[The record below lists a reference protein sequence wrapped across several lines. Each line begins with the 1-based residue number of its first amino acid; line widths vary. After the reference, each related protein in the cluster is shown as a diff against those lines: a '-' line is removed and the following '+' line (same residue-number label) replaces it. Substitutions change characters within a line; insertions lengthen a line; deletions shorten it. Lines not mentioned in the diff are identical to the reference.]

1 MARAG
6 SAYPPALAWLDPTAP
21 RGNSN
26 AWVVAGSRT
35 ATGRPIL
42 ANDPHLILEMP
53 SVWYEL
59 HLVAAG
65 LDVQGVTVPGTPF
78 VAIGHNARIAWGIT
92 NTGAD
97 VQDFTVQTFDLA
109 GQRVQGPQGW
119 MPVTVESRPIVV
131 KGRSAPVPFEVW
143 KTPFGVVFA
152 DESLDWES
160 APSWLTPDVPRT
172 GQQRALVLRW
182 EGFDGGYGDAFE
194 AVNRAGNWS
203 DFQAA
208 FDQLSAISLNTV
220 YADIDGNIGYLMTG
234 QLPARAGSDGLRPV
248 AAAAAGRAASIGGP
262 GALPRLLNPARGF
275 LASTNNP
282 VLRGDTPFITRDW
295 MGAHRAMRVT
305 DVLTA
310 NEKLDVTATTALQFD
325 RESGAARDVL
335 QGLES
340 ALTRAQQT
348 KGDAAGVALLTVLLS
363 DKSA

>member
-1 MARAG
+1 MGQTAADALTGRYPASAPTVLGELAETQAPPPPPPVTPAPTATAPAAPVTPPSPSALVARVG
-6 SAYPPALAWLDPTAP
+6 PPYPPALAWLDPTAP

-26 AWVVAGSRT
+26 AWVVAGTRT

-97 VQDFTVQTFDLA
+97 VQDFVVQTFDLA
-109 GQRVQGPQGW
+109 AQRVQGPQGW
-119 MPVTVESRPIVV
+119 MPVTVEAVGIPV

-143 KTPFGVVFA
+143 KTPQGVVFA

-160 APSWLTPDVPRT
+160 APSWLTPDVPRS

-208 FDQLSAISLNTV
+208 FDQLSAISLNTL

-234 QLPARAGSDGLRPV
+234 QLPARAGSDGARPV
-248 AAAAAGRAASIGGP
+248 AAASAGRGAS
-262 GALPRLLNPARGF
+262 
-275 LASTNNP
+275 
-282 VLRGDTPFITRDW
+282 
-295 MGAHRAMRVT
+295 M
-305 DVLTA
+305 
-310 NEKLDVTATTALQFD
+310 
-325 RESGAARDVL
+325 AARARCR
-335 QGLES
+335 GC
-340 ALTRAQQT
+340 
-348 KGDAAGVALLTVLLS
+348 
-363 DKSA
+363 